1 MSARPKD
8 GAVSAPDDL
17 GSRLASAAAQAVRK
31 THSLTGVIPGRS
43 RSAEFR
49 VRFADGR
56 RAVYRVSLDFVR
68 EIPRQ

>member
-1 MSARPKD
+1 MSQRPTD

-17 GSRLASAAAQAVRK
+17 TARLASAAMQAVRK

-49 VRFADGR
+49 VREVA
-56 RAVYRVSLDFVR
+56 
-68 EIPRQ
+68 P